1 MINIQTF
8 NPLNS
13 FYILVY
19 LTPVSLL
26 PSSSFSVQGGKDL
39 QKQEEEAEEETEA
52 AGGAAGEADARD
64 RSSGERGGEEG
75 GEGLG

>member
-1 MINIQTF
+1 MTNIQTF
-8 NPLNS
+8 NLLNS
-13 FYILVY
+13 SYVLVY

-26 PSSSFSVQGGKDL
+26 LCSSFSVQGGKDL

-52 AGGAAGEADARD
+52 AGGAAGETDARD

-75 GEGLG
+75 GESFG